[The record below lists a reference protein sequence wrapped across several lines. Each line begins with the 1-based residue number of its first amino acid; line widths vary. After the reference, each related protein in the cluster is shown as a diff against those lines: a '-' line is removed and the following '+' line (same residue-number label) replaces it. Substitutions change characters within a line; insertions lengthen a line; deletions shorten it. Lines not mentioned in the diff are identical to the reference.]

1 MKNFTEDL
9 TTSMKVS
16 KIGYRLSVIG
26 YRLSVIGYRLSVCY
40 CFLTSHKDSNHKLII
55 DTGNN
60 SSVVRLHDGANFR
73 VQIFTGGDLLCQS

>member
-16 KIGYRLSVIG
+16 NIDYRLSTI
-26 YRLSVIGYRLSVCY
+26 VC
-40 CFLTSHKDSNHKLII
+40 CCLLTSHKDSNHNLII

-60 SSVVRLHDGANFR
+60 CSVVRLHDGAIFR
-73 VQIFTGGDLLCQS
+73 VQISGKVSGVKCTGAAL